1 MNKNKE
7 FYLLAFYNNISTYIE
22 IINNYLSKE
31 FPFSPL
37 SEYIEIIGGYAFKSN
52 HYVDEGIPIVRISDF
67 NNETIDLSNIKKYK
81 ESKEFERYELKPGDI
96 IIAMTGGTIGKLAIV
111 QEGLGKLYLNQRVG
125 KFHIKDKD
133 KFYPE
138 YIYWIAKGVQEKIKK
153 IGYGGAQPNVSS
165 KQIEALEFPFPDK
178 ETQKKI
184 VSFLNDLKNN
194 SLSDETYF
202 NRNIEE
208 KIKRL
213 QNVSIDLIILNHRF
227 SNLSDYLNK
236 LRQSILQEAVQ
247 GKLVPQDPN
256 DEPASV
262 LLEKIKEEKERLIKE
277 GKIKKEKPLPPITE
291 DEIPYELPKGWEWV
305 RLGELCSYIQRGK
318 SPKYSNI
325 EEIPVISQKCIQ
337 WDGFDISKARFIDP
351 MSLDS
356 YTEERFIVP
365 FDLLWNS
372 TGLGTLGR
380 INVYPKIE
388 LYNKVVAD
396 SHVTVIRP
404 LKEFVCSKYL
414 YLWFAGPIVQSE
426 INNKS
431 TGSTKQTELNIT
443 TVREYIVPLPPLNE
457 QKRIVEKVDQ
467 LMALC
472 DELEKNIEQS
482 KKDSELLMQSVLQEA
497 FKGA

>member
-305 RLGELCSYIQRGK
+305 RLGEIGETHTGTTPSTKHPEYFNGEIPFIKPADITDKGINYNNESLTLLGVNKGRLIPKDSVMMVCIGGSIGKCYYTDRDCSCNQQINAITAYGNMHGK
-318 SPKYSNI
+318 FLYYFLSSPYFYKQVLARATGSATPIINKNKWSNI
-325 EEIPVISQKCIQ
+325 L
-337 WDGFDISKARFIDP
+337 F
-351 MSLDS
+351 
-356 YTEERFIVP
+356 
-365 FDLLWNS
+365 
-372 TGLGTLGR
+372 
-380 INVYPKIE
+380 
-388 LYNKVVAD
+388 
-396 SHVTVIRP
+396 
-404 LKEFVCSKYL
+404 
-414 YLWFAGPIVQSE
+414 
-426 INNKS
+426 
-431 TGSTKQTELNIT
+431 
-443 TVREYIVPLPPLNE
+443 PLPPLSE

-467 LMALC
+467 LMDLC

-482 KKDSELLMQSVLQEA
+482 KKDSELLMQSVLQEV
-497 FKGA
+497 FKEA